1 VALTASA
8 MTDEAQRCLEAGMN
22 TVMAKPLEIGKL
34 RELFEQHGFR
44 PETGASSAAPAAAPS
59 PAMPKSAQSA
69 NPVDLAQLRG
79 VVGDDAEFLR
89 ELCGTFT
96 TSSARIIADM
106 QPLLAAQDRAGLSSL
121 AHKLK
126 GGSSSVCAHE
136 LAKLAA
142 ALEKD
147 ARDKPFSELE
157 PAVAAVRRAFDA
169 AAGYV
174 AAQVSA

>member
-1 VALTASA
+1 
-8 MTDEAQRCLEAGMN
+8 
-22 TVMAKPLEIGKL
+22 
-34 RELFEQHGFR
+34 
-44 PETGASSAAPAAAPS
+44 
-59 PAMPKSAQSA
+59 
-69 NPVDLAQLRG
+69 VDLGQLRN

-89 ELCGTFT
+89 ELCQTFT
-96 TSSARIIADM
+96 TSSARIVADM
-106 QPLLAAQDRAGLSSL
+106 GPVLVAGDRAALSSL

-147 ARDKPFSELE
+147 ARDKPAADLE
-157 PAVAAVRRAFDA
+157 SSVAEVKRAFEA

>member
-1 VALTASA
+1 V
-8 MTDEAQRCLEAGMN
+8 
-22 TVMAKPLEIGKL
+22 P
-34 RELFEQHGFR
+34 
-44 PETGASSAAPAAAPS
+44 
-59 PAMPKSAQSA
+59 AQSGI
-69 NPVDLAQLRG
+69 PVDLAQLRV
-79 VVGDDAEFLR
+79 VVGDDPEFLR
-89 ELCGTFT
+89 ELCATFT

-106 QPLLAAQDRAGLSSL
+106 QPVLAAQDRASLSSL

-136 LAKLAA
+136 LAKLSA

-174 AAQVSA
+174 ATQVSA